1 MNADPQ
7 AMVGRTDKGLIITT
21 GTFTADARREATRD
35 GAPAID
41 LVDGDAL
48 CDLLKDRGL
57 GVTVRMVEEVT
68 INEAAFADF

>member
-1 MNADPQ
+1 
-7 AMVGRTDKGLIITT
+7 MVGRTDKGLIITT

-41 LVDGDAL
+41 LVDGAAL

-68 INEAAFADF
+68 VNEAAFADF

>member
-1 MNADPQ
+1 
-7 AMVGRTDKGLIITT
+7 MVGRTDKGLIITT

-68 INEAAFADF
+68 VNEAAFADF

>member
-1 MNADPQ
+1 
-7 AMVGRTDKGLIITT
+7 L
-21 GTFTADARREATRD
+21 RD
-35 GAPAID
+35 D

-68 INEAAFADF
+68 VNAAAFADF